1 MDTTTTTTS
10 PPHRPPHPT
19 PAVDLRGLTKTFP
32 GKDGEIRA
40 VDGIDLSVTPGEIVA
55 FLGPNGAGKTTALDM
70 MLGLTEPD
78 SGAAAVLGLKPRQ
91 AVLAGRISAVLQTGG
106 LLRDLTVV
114 ETIRYIASTFADAL
128 PVDYVLERAGLT
140 ALRNRR
146 VSKCSGGEQQR
157 LRFALALL
165 PDPDLLILDEPTA
178 GMDVTARREFWQ
190 TMRADADAG
199 RTVIFATHYLE
210 EANNFA
216 ERIVMISGGRI
227 VADGSTTEIRE
238 RNSGRTLTAEMPQTD
253 AEQWLR
259 RLKAVDG
266 VVSVSVEGARVQV
279 QARDTDAL
287 ALTMLGDLGARGLE
301 IASADLESAFISLT
315 GTAPAETTDTDAEAS

>member
-1 MDTTTTTTS
+1 MHTATAPTRQPQRESTT
-10 PPHRPPHPT
+10 PV
-19 PAVDLRGLTKTFP
+19 VDLRGLTKTFP
-32 GKDGEIRA
+32 GKEGPIRA
-40 VDGIDLSVTPGEIVA
+40 VDGIDLTITPGEIVA

-78 SGAAAVLGLKPRQ
+78 SGTAAVLGLKPRQ
-91 AVLAGRISAVLQTGG
+91 AVLAGRISAVLQSGG

-128 PVDYVLERAGLT
+128 PADYVLERAGLT

-157 LRFALALL
+157 LRFGLALL

-210 EANNFA
+210 EANMFA
-216 ERIVMISGGRI
+216 ERIVMISGGQI

-238 RNSGRTLTAEMPQTD
+238 RNSGRALSADLPETGTQ
-253 AEQWLR
+253 QWLD
-259 RLKAVDG
+259 RLERADG
-266 VVSVSVEGARVQV
+266 VVSVTVEGARVHV

-287 ALTMLGDLGARGLE
+287 ALTMLADLGARGLE

-315 GTAPAETTDTDAEAS
+315 GTAPAESTETDAEAS